1 MPADKQLGWLCH
13 ECFSDGRVVLPGIT
27 SDVFDEYVG
36 TFQLETVDF
45 WKAYAQVLSVD
56 VAIDSSQWTK
66 IRQTFGY
73 FQ

>member
-1 MPADKQLGWLCH
+1 MTADKQLGRLCH
-13 ECFSDGRVVLPGIT
+13 ECFSDGRIVLPGIA

-45 WKAYAQVLSVD
+45 WEAYTQVLSVD

-73 FQ
+73 LQ

>member
-1 MPADKQLGWLCH
+1 MYHK
-13 ECFSDGRVVLPGIT
+13 CFPNGRIILSRIT

-45 WKAYAQVLSVD
+45 WKTYTQVLSVD
-56 VAIDSSQWTK
+56 VAVDSSQWTK

-73 FQ
+73 LQ